1 MQRYVC
7 RLAYDGTAYHGF
19 QRQVDH
25 QPTVQKAVED
35 ALSNLAKQPLTISG
49 AGRTDSGVHASGQVI
64 AFKIDWHHAPQQLL
78 KAVNANLPPDV
89 VLQSIMLAPD
99 DFHPRFSAQ
108 SRMYLYRILRA
119 PTRDPLRR
127 NRVWQ
132 WHSDLDTAAMQLCAS
147 YLAGTHDFATFGTP
161 PQGNNTVRTVRHAYF
176 ESVRD
181 ELYFNITANA
191 FLKRMVRS
199 IVGTLVDVG
208 RGKMSGAAFQ
218 QALYAGQRSES
229 GSSAPPQGLTLTRV
243 VYESE
248 IDRLFDTG
256 EVNEP

>member
-1 MQRYVC
+1 MQRYAC

-19 QRQVDH
+19 QRQVDD

-35 ALSNLAKQPLTISG
+35 ALSNLMKQPCIIRG

-64 AFKIDWHHAPQQLL
+64 AFDLNWQHSPQQLL

-89 VLQSIMLAPD
+89 ALHGIRLATD
-99 DFHPRFSAQ
+99 DFHPRYDAR

-119 PTRDPLRR
+119 PARDPLRR
-127 NRVWQ
+127 NQAWYWPRT
-132 WHSDLDTAAMQLCAS
+132 LDVPAMQTCAS
-147 YLAGTHDFATFGTP
+147 LLIGTQDFATFGTP
-161 PQGNNTVRTVRHAYF
+161 PQGNNTVRTIWDVRF
-176 ESVRD
+176 EPVRD
-181 ELYFNITANA
+181 ELYFFITANA

-208 RGKMSGAAFQ
+208 RGKMSGEAFQ
-218 QALYAGQRSES
+218 LALDAGERSKS
-229 GSSAPPQGLTLTRV
+229 GRSAPPQGLTLTRV
-243 VYESE
+243 IYESE

-256 EVNEP
+256 DVNEP